1 MSAGGITEWACKE
14 ETIYGEIK
22 ETKNSSMNLKNKR
35 GKKKKAFL
43 THVCIC
49 THGWSDEHV
58 HFWYLNFCYFSLVLP
73 MQNIVCYRCAVR
85 TPPLISMQV

>member
-35 GKKKKAFL
+35 GKKKKGISH
-43 THVCIC
+43 TRVSMH
-49 THGWSDEHV
+49 TW
-58 HFWYLNFCYFSLVLP
+58 LV
-73 MQNIVCYRCAVR
+73 R
-85 TPPLISMQV
+85 

>member
-35 GKKKKAFL
+35 GKKKRHFSHTCVYA
-43 THVCIC
+43 HMAGQMNMC
-49 THGWSDEHV
+49 TSG
-58 HFWYLNFCYFSLVLP
+58 
-73 MQNIVCYRCAVR
+73 
-85 TPPLISMQV
+85 T